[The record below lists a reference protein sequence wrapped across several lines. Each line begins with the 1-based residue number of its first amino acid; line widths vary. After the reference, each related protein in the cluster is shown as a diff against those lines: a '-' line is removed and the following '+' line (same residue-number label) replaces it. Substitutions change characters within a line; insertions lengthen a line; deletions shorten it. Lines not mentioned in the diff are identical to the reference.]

1 MEEHIKKAGHA
12 KQLLDDALLNEAFDA
27 VENGFIRAMKQVD
40 LTKDYQDVSK
50 NRDSLMLGL
59 MIVGKVKSYLQQ
71 AVTNG
76 KIAEEA
82 LKEDF

>member
-1 MEEHIKKAGHA
+1 
-12 KQLLDDALLNEAFDA
+12 
-27 VENGFIRAMKQVD
+27 MKQVD